1 MSNKT
6 CTNSPVGML
15 MYQEL
20 FVLAK
25 RYSGLLLSFCYE
37 ATVPSSTK
45 TGFCFFGHRSCSLV
59 FNDLIV
65 SIMVEGT
72 QVVQVTN
79 IAPVAT
85 LEQLKTLFSFLGEI
99 EDIAMYPDE

>member
-6 CTNSPVGML
+6 CTNSPVEML

-25 RYSGLLLSFCYE
+25 RHSGLLLSSFLS
-37 ATVPSSTK
+37 VMKRPSLHRQEP
-45 TGFCFFGHRSCSLV
+45 GFVFSDIDPVLV
-59 FNDLIV
+59 FHDLIV

-72 QVVQVTN
+72 QVVQVT
-79 IAPVAT
+79 T
-85 LEQLKTLFSFLGEI
+85 LHQLQRWNN
-99 EDIAMYPDE
+99 